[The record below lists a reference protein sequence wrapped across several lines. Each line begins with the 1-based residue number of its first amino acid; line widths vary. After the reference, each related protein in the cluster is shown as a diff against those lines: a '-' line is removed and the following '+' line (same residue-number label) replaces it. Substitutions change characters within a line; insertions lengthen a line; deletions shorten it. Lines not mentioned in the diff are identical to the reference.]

1 MAAYKTCKKC
11 GRSLP
16 MTKKYYNENVTS
28 KDGFQSYCRSC
39 QRKQEVANKLT
50 QMRKGAKPKKPP
62 KAKVPKVP
70 NYSEIFK
77 SRNKKN
83 KE

>member
-1 MAAYKTCKKC
+1 MSAYKTCKKC

-16 MTKKYYNENVTS
+16 MTKKYFNENVTS

-39 QRKQEVANKLT
+39 QKKQGVANELKKLRRGT
-50 QMRKGAKPKKPP
+50 KVKPK

-70 NYSEIFK
+70 KFSEIFK
-77 SRNKKN
+77 SKSNN
-83 KE
+83 M